1 VKQGL
6 SMVKKHF
13 FSAHNDLKTGFFCKF
28 FLILGCILLI
38 LYVVEIVAH
47 PLNLSNDVTG
57 TILAFT
63 ILFVGLGLI
72 SYFFACQFAKL
83 SDIAEEVE
91 NDESLMD
98 TEETGTE
105 P

>member
-1 VKQGL
+1 
-6 SMVKKHF
+6 MVKKHI

-28 FLILGCILLI
+28 FLILGCILII

-47 PLNLSNDVTG
+47 PLNLSDDTTG
-57 TILAFT
+57 TILAFS

-72 SYFFACQFAKL
+72 SYFFSCQFAKL
-83 SDIAEEVE
+83 SKIAEEVE
-91 NDESLMD
+91 NDESLMNL
-98 TEETGTE
+98 EEPDEE

>member
-1 VKQGL
+1 
-6 SMVKKHF
+6 MVKKHI

-28 FLILGCILLI
+28 FLILGCIFII
-38 LYVVEIVAH
+38 LHVVEIVAH
-47 PLNLSNDVTG
+47 PLNLSIDTTG
-57 TILAFT
+57 IILAFS

-72 SYFFACQFAKL
+72 SYFFSCQFAKL
-83 SDIAEEVE
+83 SKIAEEVE

-98 TEETGTE
+98 LEEIDEE

>member
-1 VKQGL
+1 
-6 SMVKKHF
+6 MVKKHI

-28 FLILGCILLI
+28 FLILGCIFI
-38 LYVVEIVAH
+38 FIYVVEIVAH
-47 PLNLSNDVTG
+47 PLNLSDDMTG
-57 TILAFT
+57 TILAFS

-72 SYFFACQFAKL
+72 SYFFSCQFAKL
-83 SDIAEEVE
+83 SKIAEEVE

-98 TEETGTE
+98 LEEIDEE

>member
-1 VKQGL
+1 
-6 SMVKKHF
+6 MVKKHI

-28 FLILGCILLI
+28 FLILGCILII

-47 PLNLSNDVTG
+47 PLNLSDDTTG
-57 TILAFT
+57 TILAFS

-72 SYFFACQFAKL
+72 SYFFSCQFAKL
-83 SDIAEEVE
+83 SKIAEEVE

-98 TEETGTE
+98 LEEPDEE

>member
-1 VKQGL
+1 
-6 SMVKKHF
+6 MVKKHI

-28 FLILGCILLI
+28 FLILGCIFII

-47 PLNLSNDVTG
+47 PLNLSDDTTG
-57 TILAFT
+57 TILAFS

-72 SYFFACQFAKL
+72 SYFFSCQFAKL
-83 SDIAEEVE
+83 SKIAEEVE

-98 TEETGTE
+98 VEEIDEE

>member
-1 VKQGL
+1 VEQGL

-38 LYVVEIVAH
+38 LYVVEIVVH

-57 TILAFT
+57 SILAFV
-63 ILFVGLGLI
+63 ILFIGLGLI

-83 SDIAEEVE
+83 SNIAEEVE

-98 TEETGTE
+98 TEETGAE

>member
-1 VKQGL
+1 
-6 SMVKKHF
+6 MVKKHI

-28 FLILGCILLI
+28 FLILGCILII

-47 PLNLSNDVTG
+47 PLNLSDDMTG
-57 TILAFT
+57 TILAFS

-72 SYFFACQFAKL
+72 SYFFSCQFAKL
-83 SDIAEEVE
+83 SKIAEEVE

-98 TEETGTE
+98 LEEPDEE

>member
-1 VKQGL
+1 
-6 SMVKKHF
+6 MVKKHI

-28 FLILGCILLI
+28 FLILGCIFI
-38 LYVVEIVAH
+38 FLYVVEIVAH
-47 PLNLSNDVTG
+47 LLNLSDDTTG
-57 TILAFT
+57 TILAFS

-72 SYFFACQFAKL
+72 SYFFSCQFAKL
-83 SDIAEEVE
+83 SKIAEEVE

-98 TEETGTE
+98 LEEPDEE

>member
-1 VKQGL
+1 
-6 SMVKKHF
+6 MVKKHI

-28 FLILGCILLI
+28 FLILGCIFII

-47 PLNLSNDVTG
+47 PLNLSDDTTG
-57 TILAFT
+57 TILAFS

-72 SYFFACQFAKL
+72 SYFFSCQFAKL
-83 SDIAEEVE
+83 SKIAEEVE

-98 TEETGTE
+98 LEEIDEE

>member
-1 VKQGL
+1 MYL
-6 SMVKKHF
+6 SSF
-13 FSAHNDLKTGFFCKF
+13 
-28 FLILGCILLI
+28 

-47 PLNLSNDVTG
+47 PLNLSDDMTG
-57 TILAFT
+57 TILAFS

-72 SYFFACQFAKL
+72 SYFFSCQFAKL
-83 SDIAEEVE
+83 SKIAEEVE

-98 TEETGTE
+98 TEEPDEE

>member
-1 VKQGL
+1 
-6 SMVKKHF
+6 MVKKHI

-28 FLILGCILLI
+28 FLILGCILI
-38 LYVVEIVAH
+38 VLYVVEIVAH
-47 PLNLSNDVTG
+47 PLNLSDDTTG
-57 TILAFT
+57 TILAFS

-72 SYFFACQFAKL
+72 SYFFSCQFAKL
-83 SDIAEEVE
+83 SKIAEEVE

-98 TEETGTE
+98 LEEPDEE

>member
-1 VKQGL
+1 
-6 SMVKKHF
+6 MVKKHI

-28 FLILGCILLI
+28 FLILGCIFII

-47 PLNLSNDVTG
+47 PLNLSDDTTG
-57 TILAFT
+57 TILAFS

-72 SYFFACQFAKL
+72 SYFFSCQFAKL
-83 SDIAEEVE
+83 SKIAEEVE

-98 TEETGTE
+98 LEEPDEE